1 MLPGIQW
8 SQIQIFSIGYIEM
21 DDMFNIFLNGWQS
34 NRDFAHMGTEIV
46 SNDPGCRSAT
56 LMCNTA
62 CQYEVTPPATL
73 LPHVTSHCTGWFL
86 VNILSSLLPWTTLNE
101 ILGVDNEVYVILFEI
116 KSVLYC

>member
-1 MLPGIQW
+1 
-8 SQIQIFSIGYIEM
+8 
-21 DDMFNIFLNGWQS
+21 
-34 NRDFAHMGTEIV
+34 MGTEIV

-86 VNILSSLLPWTTLNE
+86 VNIRSLLP
-101 ILGVDNEVYVILFEI
+101 
-116 KSVLYC
+116 